1 MFYIKLLLIL
11 FLWFFSLYKLL
22 ILFLMIPLFNLVYHY
37 SVINNYWLDSDN
49 LYIKIVGNIILYI
62 NFCNFYLS
70 KIYKNNKKNIIF
82 NFFDYS
88 IIYLENINN
97 KLLSLFSSIY
107 IMISLFLPVINQSY
121 NPKIIPVNI
130 DNFQLIINLL
140 DKLKE
145 EKLSIELHNNID
157 NVYYIMTKDLRI
169 HILNKPINKK
179 KNNLINLI
187 KLNNT

>member
-1 MFYIKLLLIL
+1 
-11 FLWFFSLYKLL
+11 
-22 ILFLMIPLFNLVYHY
+22 MIPLFNLVYHY